1 VFRASSKNHIE
12 RNTKPQSIHPLSLIG
27 WNTIYLGF
35 EWSVVPF
42 IFGYDLGAQA
52 AYRDAFFG
60 RPAYGAGSQ
69 RIVRKDQMNV
79 FFYFSA

>member
-1 VFRASSKNHIE
+1 MADVDYFQKGYNR
-12 RNTKPQSIHPLSLIG
+12 PGP
-27 WNTIYLGF
+27 TIYFGF
-35 EWSVVPF
+35 EWSVVPLVF
-42 IFGYDLGAQA
+42 VYDLGAQA

-79 FFYFSA
+79 IIYVLA